1 MYVCMYVCMY
11 VAISMR
17 IDGLQ
22 GQSFISFSPHFLKYS
37 TGNLSLPELK
47 SSFSEALTGLLEN
60 NLPLCL
66 GSVEKV
72 CVLTYSPAA
81 DRYNMF
87 WCL

>member
-1 MYVCMYVCMY
+1 MDIVWLLTQKSTGAVIY
-11 VAISMR
+11 
-17 IDGLQ
+17 L
-22 GQSFISFSPHFLKYS
+22 FSPHFLKYS

-87 WCL
+87 W